1 MLRHNEGGYNNLSI
15 PKTEAEYKSLQD
27 KFYRQTK
34 ESLEK
39 NESPKFKGLLEIIK
53 SDAVIITAIHKLKA
67 NKGSKT
73 PGSDG
78 IIMEDILVK
87 DYREVVK
94 GVKWKLDNYK
104 ALPVKRKLIPKSGK
118 RGEFRPLGIPAVIDR
133 VIQELIRGVIEPIM
147 EAQFY
152 DHSYGFRPMREA
164 GQAVEYL
171 NLIMARSGF
180 TWCVEGDISKFF
192 DEVNH
197 RILLKTLWSMGI
209 RDKRILMIIKEMLEA
224 GIMNECS
231 KNGLGTPQGGIISPL
246 LANVYLHRMDMWITR
261 EWYNKKTRK
270 SFVNQSSKIATLKH
284 HSTLKPAYLIRYADD
299 WVVVCRS
306 KTDAEKWKYR
316 IGKYLDNTLKLRLS
330 EEKTLITNA
339 RKRPLE
345 FLGFKIKMLSNR
357 GRANHNILPKVSPN
371 EERLDLK
378 VLELRKQLRKLK
390 YAKDKEFLINDINL
404 INSQIRG
411 IINYYSAADGV
422 NEILRKYKETLK
434 YASYKALKK
443 YGAKWTPAN
452 KTDNL
457 KEIHEERTEKI
468 PAIEYVVP
476 KRIPKKHITE
486 KDKITV
492 GITSIAFAKWQ
503 MVPKKKLTESPYTAD
518 GREHY
523 YKRSKKKASLHRA
536 DSIFND
542 IQSVLI
548 AYDTKS
554 KIYNFEYL
562 MNRGYTFNR
571 DKGKCRCCSEFV
583 SGDTVNIHHIKPY
596 LPMNEINKVANLA
609 TTCKK
614 CHKLIHSKN
623 ELTGMPPIVAKRIE
637 SFRVKLVKQIA

>member
-1 MLRHNEGGYNNLSI
+1 MSR
-15 PKTEAEYKSLQD
+15 PRTEAEYKSLQD
-27 KFYRQTK
+27 KFYNQTK
-34 ESLEK
+34 QCLER
-39 NESPKFKGLLEIIK
+39 NERPSFKGLLDIVK

-78 IIMEDILVK
+78 IVMEDILVK
-87 DYREVVK
+87 DYREVVE
-94 GVKWKLDNYK
+94 GVKKKLDNYK
-104 ALPVKRKLIPKSGK
+104 ALPVRRKLIPKTGK
-118 RGEFRPLGIPAVIDR
+118 KGEFRPLGIPAIIDR
-133 VIQELIRGVIEPIM
+133 VIQELIRGVIEPII

-171 NLIMARSGF
+171 NHIMRRTGY
-180 TWCVEGDISKFF
+180 TWCIEGDISKFF

-209 RDKRILMIIKEMLEA
+209 RDKRVLMIIKEMLEA

-231 KNGLGTPQGGIISPL
+231 RNELGTPQGGIISPL
-246 LANVYLHRMDMWITR
+246 LANVYLHRMDMWITK

-270 SFVNQSSKIATLKH
+270 SFVSQSSKISTLKH
-284 HSTLKPAYLIRYADD
+284 HSTLKPAYLVRYADD
-299 WVVVCRS
+299 WVIVCRS

-316 IGKYLDNTLKLRLS
+316 IGEYLGNTLKLRLS
-330 EEKTLITNA
+330 EEKTLITDA
-339 RKRPLE
+339 RKKPLK

-357 GRANHNILPKVSPN
+357 GKATHGILPKVTPD
-371 EERLDLK
+371 EERIDLK
-378 VLELRKQLRKLK
+378 VKELRKAIRKLK
-390 YAKDKEFLINDINL
+390 YAKNKEFLINDINL

-422 NEILRKYKETLK
+422 NEVLRKYKETLK
-434 YASYKALKK
+434 YASYKVLKK

-457 KEIHEERTEKI
+457 REVHEERTEQI
-468 PAIEYVVP
+468 AAIEYVVP

-486 KDKITV
+486 KDKIVV

-523 YKRSKKKASLHRA
+523 SKRSKKKAALYRA

-554 KIYNFEYL
+554 QIYNFEYL

-571 DKGKCRCCSEFV
+571 DRGKCRCCSDFV
-583 SGDTVNIHHIKPY
+583 TGETVNIHHVKPY
-596 LPMNEINKVANLA
+596 LPLNEINKVANLA
-609 TTCKK
+609 TVCKP
-614 CHKLIHSKN
+614 CHYRIHSDK
-623 ELTGMPPIVAKRIE
+623 ELSGIPPTVVKRIE
-637 SFRVKLVKQIA
+637 SFRKKLVKQIA